1 MATLLLLAS
10 TALAQRSP
18 ASPGIIITTPEVDLA
33 YETYGASS
41 PATSVIVANG
51 GPGLSHIYM
60 LQNDVWTR
68 LSHHRQIVFYDQRG
82 TGKSKHVKPDASW
95 GMDEQLADMEA
106 VRAKFGFQ
114 KFDLV
119 GDSYGGLL
127 AMAYAAAH
135 PEHIEKLIL
144 SDSAAPA
151 WKDIVR
157 VLPDVFPDVLEQ
169 IAAREKSNGNSPA
182 AADQRIRDH
191 FLMLFY
197 SEANRDAYLAGVK
210 DLESVPQVSAA
221 VQKPTKTLD
230 LQPQTPNTEMRGKW
244 KAAAI
249 PSLAGKR
256 VIITGANSG
265 IGYHAAL
272 KLARKGAQV
281 VLACRDRQRGEDAL
295 ARLHAD
301 SPGTQ
306 TELAILDL
314 ASLRSV
320 RDFAEKELARHR
332 PLHILINNAGVMAPP
347 KRLQTADGFEL
358 QFGTNVLGH
367 FALTAHLMSALEQ
380 AAASSDRPR
389 IVTI

>member
-1 MATLLLLAS
+1 MHQSLAALLLLSGSVLAQQTPAS
-10 TALAQRSP
+10 T
-18 ASPGIIITTPEVDLA
+18 GTITTPEVDLA
-33 YETYGASS
+33 YETYGTPSN
-41 PATSVIVANG
+41 ATPVIVANG

-68 LSHHRQIVFYDQRG
+68 LSHNRQIVFYDQRG
-82 TGKSKHVKPDASW
+82 TGKSKNVKPDASW
-95 GMDEQLADMEA
+95 GMDVQVADMDA

-169 IAAREKSNGNSPA
+169 IAAREKNPTTN

-221 VQKPTKTLD
+221 VQKATRTLD
-230 LQPQTPNTEMRGKW
+230 LTPELPKFKFPTMVITGRYDMNVTPLTAWNIYK
-244 KAAAI
+244 AI
-249 PSLAGKR
+249 P
-256 VIITGANSG
+256 GAKFVVFEKSG
-265 IGYHAAL
+265 HLPSYEEPDKYVQI
-272 KLARKGAQV
+272 V
-281 VLACRDRQRGEDAL
+281 
-295 ARLHAD
+295 
-301 SPGTQ
+301 
-306 TELAILDL
+306 
-314 ASLRSV
+314 
-320 RDFAEKELARHR
+320 
-332 PLHILINNAGVMAPP
+332 NAFLSQP
-347 KRLQTADGFEL
+347 
-358 QFGTNVLGH
+358 
-367 FALTAHLMSALEQ
+367 
-380 AAASSDRPR
+380 
-389 IVTI
+389 

>member
-1 MATLLLLAS
+1 MHRLLATLLFLGS
-10 TALAQRSP
+10 TAVAQRAATSTGMI
-18 ASPGIIITTPEVDLA
+18 STPDVDLA
-33 YETYGASS
+33 YETFGAASR
-41 PATSVIVANG
+41 ATPVIVANG

-68 LSHHRQIVFYDQRG
+68 LSHNRQIVFYDQRG
-82 TGKSKHVKPDASW
+82 TGKSKRVSPDAPF
-95 GMDEQLADMEA
+95 GMDAQVADMEA

-114 KFDLV
+114 KLDLV

-169 IAAREKSNGNSPA
+169 ITAREKSATGTD

-221 VQKPTKTLD
+221 VQKATRTLD
-230 LQPQTPNTEMRGKW
+230 LTPELPKFTFPTMVITGRYDMNVTPLTAWNIYK
-244 KAAAI
+244 AI
-249 PSLAGKR
+249 PGAKFVVFEKSGHLPSYEEPDKYVSVVDAFLSL
-256 VIITGANSG
+256 
-265 IGYHAAL
+265 
-272 KLARKGAQV
+272 
-281 VLACRDRQRGEDAL
+281 
-295 ARLHAD
+295 
-301 SPGTQ
+301 P
-306 TELAILDL
+306 
-314 ASLRSV
+314 
-320 RDFAEKELARHR
+320 
-332 PLHILINNAGVMAPP
+332 
-347 KRLQTADGFEL
+347 
-358 QFGTNVLGH
+358 
-367 FALTAHLMSALEQ
+367 
-380 AAASSDRPR
+380 
-389 IVTI
+389 

>member
-1 MATLLLLAS
+1 MHRLLATLLFLGG
-10 TALAQRSP
+10 TAVAQRAATSTGMI
-18 ASPGIIITTPEVDLA
+18 STPDVDLA
-33 YETYGASS
+33 YETFGAASR
-41 PATSVIVANG
+41 ATPVIVANG

-68 LSHHRQIVFYDQRG
+68 LSHNRQIVFYDQRG
-82 TGKSKHVKPDASW
+82 TGKSKRVSPDAPF
-95 GMDEQLADMEA
+95 GMDAQVADMEA

-114 KFDLV
+114 KLDLV

-169 IAAREKSNGNSPA
+169 IAAREKNATGTD

-221 VQKPTKTLD
+221 VQKATRTLD
-230 LQPQTPNTEMRGKW
+230 LTPELPKFTFPTMVITGRYDMNVTPLTAWNIYK
-244 KAAAI
+244 AI
-249 PSLAGKR
+249 PGAKFVVFEKSGHLPSYEEPDKYVSVVDAFLSL
-256 VIITGANSG
+256 
-265 IGYHAAL
+265 
-272 KLARKGAQV
+272 
-281 VLACRDRQRGEDAL
+281 
-295 ARLHAD
+295 
-301 SPGTQ
+301 P
-306 TELAILDL
+306 
-314 ASLRSV
+314 
-320 RDFAEKELARHR
+320 
-332 PLHILINNAGVMAPP
+332 
-347 KRLQTADGFEL
+347 
-358 QFGTNVLGH
+358 
-367 FALTAHLMSALEQ
+367 
-380 AAASSDRPR
+380 
-389 IVTI
+389 

>member
-1 MATLLLLAS
+1 MHRILATLLLLS
-10 TALAQRSP
+10 TSALAQQEPTST
-18 ASPGIIITTPEVDLA
+18 GIIPTSDVDLA
-33 YETYGASS
+33 YETYGTAGTTT
-41 PATSVIVANG
+41 PVIVANG

-82 TGKSKHVKPDASW
+82 TGKSKNVKPDAAW
-95 GMDEQLADMEA
+95 GMDAQVADMEA

-114 KFDLV
+114 KFNLV

-169 IAAREKSNGNSPA
+169 IAAREKSGASSPD

-221 VQKPTKTLD
+221 VQKATKTLD
-230 LQPQTPNTEMRGKW
+230 LTPELPKFKFPTMVITGRYDMNVAPLTAWNIYK
-244 KAAAI
+244 AI
-249 PSLAGKR
+249 P
-256 VIITGANSG
+256 GAKFVVFEKSG
-265 IGYHAAL
+265 HLPSYEEPD
-272 KLARKGAQV
+272 KYVQV
-281 VLACRDRQRGEDAL
+281 VDEFLSQ
-295 ARLHAD
+295 
-301 SPGTQ
+301 P
-306 TELAILDL
+306 
-314 ASLRSV
+314 
-320 RDFAEKELARHR
+320 
-332 PLHILINNAGVMAPP
+332 
-347 KRLQTADGFEL
+347 
-358 QFGTNVLGH
+358 
-367 FALTAHLMSALEQ
+367 
-380 AAASSDRPR
+380 
-389 IVTI
+389 

>member
-1 MATLLLLAS
+1 MHRLLTTLLLLS
-10 TALAQRSP
+10 SSALAQQIP
-18 ASPGIIITTPEVDLA
+18 ASTGTIATPEVDLA
-33 YETYGASS
+33 YVTYGAASN
-41 PATSVIVANG
+41 ATPVIVANG

-68 LSHHRQIVFYDQRG
+68 LSHHHQIVLYDQRG

-95 GMDEQLADMEA
+95 GMDAQVADMEA
-106 VRAKFGFQ
+106 IRAKFGFQ

-169 IAAREKSNGNSPA
+169 IAAREKNRTGSPD

-221 VQKPTKTLD
+221 VQKATNTLD
-230 LQPQTPNTEMRGKW
+230 LTPELPKFKFPTMVITGRYDMNVTPLTAWNIYK
-244 KAAAI
+244 AI
-249 PSLAGKR
+249 P
-256 VIITGANSG
+256 GAKFVVFEKSG
-265 IGYHAAL
+265 HLPSYEEPD
-272 KLARKGAQV
+272 KYVQV
-281 VLACRDRQRGEDAL
+281 VDAFL
-295 ARLHAD
+295 
-301 SPGTQ
+301 SQP
-306 TELAILDL
+306 
-314 ASLRSV
+314 
-320 RDFAEKELARHR
+320 
-332 PLHILINNAGVMAPP
+332 
-347 KRLQTADGFEL
+347 
-358 QFGTNVLGH
+358 
-367 FALTAHLMSALEQ
+367 
-380 AAASSDRPR
+380 
-389 IVTI
+389 